1 MTFGELRLQPSPD
14 KLWPELALPAKPK
27 ILVITLRRLGDV
39 LMSTP
44 LLRTIRR
51 RWPDAALHTLLF
63 TGSERIIKGNS
74 DLDDIITVP
83 QKPDLTQLFALARKL
98 GRSYDLAISTQSGDR
113 PTLYAIMAS
122 RRRIGRVPLNSSG
135 IWWKRLMLERPIAVG
150 PGCHRFEEMQLL
162 AHALGLPLIPDTVC
176 PQGSTAEAIA
186 PRTPYAVLHP
196 TPFEYYRRW
205 TDEGWRA
212 LATGLAGRKLA
223 VVVTEGRDG
232 AERAYVEGIFGSLD
246 VIRERGTLDWPGLAA
261 LLSGA
266 SVYVGPDTS
275 MTHLAAASG
284 CPTVALHGSTN
295 PQRTGAWPKGGFAK
309 MWDRVGTV
317 QNRGNVW
324 VVQNPLP
331 CLPCEAL
338 GCERHLNSHSA
349 CLDELSAD
357 QVLMAVDRALDSV
370 SRDGA
375 TSRNVSAA
383 RRGR

>member
-1 MTFGELRLQPSPD
+1 LQPSQD
-14 KLWPELALPAKPK
+14 KLPPELALPAKPR

-51 RWPDAALHTLLF
+51 RWPDATLHTLLF
-63 TGSERIIKGNS
+63 AGSERIITGNP
-74 DLDDIITVP
+74 DLDGIITVA
-83 QKPDLTQLFALARKL
+83 QRPDLAQLLALARKL
-98 GRSYDLAISTQSGDR
+98 GRSYDLAVSTQSGDR
-113 PTLYAIMAS
+113 PMLYAIMAS
-122 RRRIGRVPLNSSG
+122 RRRVGLVPLHRSG
-135 IWWKRLMLERPIAVG
+135 IWWKRLMLDRPVPVG
-150 PGCHRFEEMQLL
+150 HDCHRLEEMQLL
-162 AHALGLPLIPDTVC
+162 AKALGLPLIADVVC
-176 PQGSTAEAIA
+176 PQGSVTQSIA

-196 TPFEYYRRW
+196 APFERYRRW
-205 TDEGWRA
+205 SDDGWRA
-212 LATGLAGRKLA
+212 LTRGLAERKLS
-223 VVVTEGRDG
+223 VVVTEGRDA
-232 AERAYVEGIFGSLD
+232 AERAYVEAIFGRLE

-261 LLSGA
+261 LLTGA

-295 PQRTGAWPKGGFAK
+295 PQRTGAWPKGGFTK

-324 VVQNPLP
+324 LVQNPLP

-338 GCERHLNSHSA
+338 GCERHLNSYSR

-357 QVLMAVDRALDSV
+357 HVLAAVDRALGSEPRSDAVRASV
-370 SRDGA
+370 
-375 TSRNVSAA
+375 
-383 RRGR
+383 